1 MSEPLRSPQFWLA
14 QIDQHGNPTL
24 HDGSHGSRE
33 GVEEAAYLL
42 TRLGF
47 AKGVR
52 YACAEV
58 ILTEVEAKPHGA
70 NEDALNT
77 LNNIGLKP

>member
-1 MSEPLRSPQFWLA
+1 MNDLRSPQFWLA
-14 QIDQHGNPTL
+14 EIDQHGNPTL
-24 HDGSHGSRE
+24 HDGSHDDRA
-33 GVEEAAYLL
+33 GVEQAAYLL

-47 AKGVR
+47 SKGKR

-70 NEDALNT
+70 NEDALST
-77 LNNIGLKP
+77 LNSIGLKP